1 MDSPTRRRLLAALS
15 ATAATALSG
24 CSSDDGTASETPTD
38 TPTGTP
44 TAAPTAT
51 PTATEGPATDE
62 ETTAAESVDP
72 AALRAEARELTLA
85 LADGEYE
92 RVSDAFT
99 DEAAEVLTPERL
111 EGAWGQTTDDRGPF
125 RAIAD
130 TAYREGDDGGHVVTV
145 EVTFDAGVLNFRWSF
160 DASGEPISLFIRPPT
175 GEYSP
180 PEYVDRSTFEETELT
195 LPSPACDL
203 GTTLSMPTGDG
214 SVPGVVLVHGTGP
227 NDRDLT
233 LGPNKIFRDLA
244 HGLATSGYAVLRYD
258 KRTYACDVSATD
270 DVTIDDVTVD
280 DAVTAVERLREEE
293 RVSSVHVAGH
303 SQGGLAAPRIARRSD
318 ADGMALLAA
327 PAGNLW
333 ELLPMQNR
341 HIFGLDGELS
351 DAEQRRIDEI
361 TAQAEAISNGEFSED
376 EDLLGFDGSFWAS
389 LRAYDQTAVAADLDI
404 PAIVQQGGRDFQ
416 VPPSDLADWRDAI
429 GDDRGTY
436 HSYPSLD
443 HVLFAGSGTSSIA
456 KYYEPNNVDVDVVA
470 DLDAWLAAR

>member
-1 MDSPTRRRLLAALS
+1 MDTPTRRRLLAALS

-44 TAAPTAT
+44 TATAT
-51 PTATEGPATDE
+51 PTTTEEPTAQ
-62 ETTAAESVDP
+62 ETTADGSVDP
-72 AALRAEARELTLA
+72 AALRTEARELTLA

-111 EGAWGQTTDDRGPF
+111 EGAWRQTTGDRGPF
-125 RAIAD
+125 RAIANA
-130 TAYREGDDGGHVVTV
+130 AYTEGEDGSHVVLV
-145 EVTFDAGVLNFRWSF
+145 ETTFDAGALTFRWTF
-160 DASGEPISLFIRPPT
+160 DASGEPVGLFIRPPQ

-180 PEYVDRSTFEETELT
+180 PDYVDQSAFAETELT

-203 GTTLSMPTGDG
+203 GATLALPTGDG

-233 LGPNKIFRDLA
+233 VGPNKIFRDLA
-244 HGLATSGYAVLRYD
+244 HGLATRGYAVLRYD
-258 KRTYACDVSATD
+258 KRTFACDVSVAD

-280 DAVTAVERLREEE
+280 DAVTAVERLREED
-293 RVSSVHVAGH
+293 RVGSVHVAGH
-303 SQGGLAAPRIARRSD
+303 SQGGLAAPRIARRAD

-327 PAGNLW
+327 PAGDLW

-341 HIFGLDGELS
+341 HIFGLDGEIS

-361 TAQAEAISNGEFSED
+361 TAEVERITNGNFSED

-389 LRAYDQTAVAADLDI
+389 LRAYDQTAVAAELDI
-404 PAIVQQGGRDFQ
+404 PAIVQQGERDFQ
-416 VPPSDLADWRDAI
+416 VPPSDIEDWRDAI

-443 HVLFAGSGTSSIA
+443 HLLFPGSGTSSLA
-456 KYYEPNNVDVDVVA
+456 KYYEPNNVSVDVVA

>member
-1 MDSPTRRRLLAALS
+1 MDAPTRRRLLAALS

-24 CSSDDGTASETPTD
+24 CSSDDGTASETPTS

-44 TAAPTAT
+44 TATHT
-51 PTATEGPATDE
+51 PTATEEPTTR
-62 ETTAAESVDP
+62 ETTAEEMVDP
-72 AALRAEARELTLA
+72 EVLRTEARELTVA

-111 EGAWGQTTDDRGPF
+111 EGAWRQTTGDRGPF
-125 RAIAD
+125 RAIANATH
-130 TAYREGDDGGHVVTV
+130 TANDDGTHLVVV
-145 EVTFDAGVLNFRWSF
+145 EATFEGGVLTFRWTF
-160 DASGEPISLFIRPPT
+160 DASGEPVGLLIRPPQ

-180 PEYVDRSTFEETELT
+180 PEYVDESAFEEAELT

-203 GTTLSMPTGDG
+203 GATFSMPTGDG
-214 SVPGVVLVHGTGP
+214 PVPGVVLVHGTGP
-227 NDRDLT
+227 NDRDVT
-233 LGPNKIFRDLA
+233 AGPNKIFRDLA
-244 HGLATSGYAVLRYD
+244 HGLATRGYAVLRYD

-280 DAVTAVERLREEE
+280 DAVTAVERLREED

-303 SQGGLAAPRIARRSD
+303 SQGGLAAPRIAQRAD

-333 ELLPMQNR
+333 ELIPMQNR
-341 HIFGLDGELS
+341 HMLGLDGEIS
-351 DAEQRRIDEI
+351 DAEQRRLDEI
-361 TAQAEAISNGEFSED
+361 AAEAERITNGDFSED
-376 EDLLGFDGSFWAS
+376 EDILGFDGSFWAS

-416 VPPSDLADWRDAI
+416 VPPSDIEDWEAAI

-443 HVLFAGSGTSSIA
+443 HLLFSGSGTSSPA

>member
-1 MDSPTRRRLLAALS
+1 MNTPTRRRLLAALS

-24 CSSDDGTASETPTD
+24 CSSDDGTASETPTG

-44 TAAPTAT
+44 TDTAT
-51 PTATEGPATDE
+51 PTATEEPATDE
-62 ETTAAESVDP
+62 GTTTAEPVDP
-72 AALRAEARELTLA
+72 AALRTEARELTVA

-111 EGAWGQTTDDRGPF
+111 EGAWNQTTGDRGPF
-125 RAIAD
+125 RAIANA
-130 TAYREGDDGGHVVTV
+130 TYSETTDGTHVVVV
-145 EVTFDAGVLNFRWSF
+145 EVTFEGGVLNVRWTF
-160 DASGEPISLFIRPPT
+160 DANGEPVGLFIRPPQ

-180 PEYVDRSTFEETELT
+180 PEYVDESAFEETELT

-203 GTTLSMPTGDG
+203 GAALSMPTGDG
-214 SVPGVVLVHGTGP
+214 PVPGVVLVHGSGP

-233 LGPNKIFRDLA
+233 VGPNKIFRDLA
-244 HGLATSGYAVLRYD
+244 HGLATRGYAVLRYD

-293 RVSSVHVAGH
+293 RVSAVYVAGH

-327 PAGNLW
+327 PAGDLW

-341 HIFGLDGELS
+341 HIFGLDGEIS

-361 TAQAEAISNGEFSED
+361 TAQVEAISNGEFSED

-416 VPPSDLADWRDAI
+416 VPPSDIEDWRAAV

-443 HVLFAGSGTSSIA
+443 HLLFAGSGTSSLA